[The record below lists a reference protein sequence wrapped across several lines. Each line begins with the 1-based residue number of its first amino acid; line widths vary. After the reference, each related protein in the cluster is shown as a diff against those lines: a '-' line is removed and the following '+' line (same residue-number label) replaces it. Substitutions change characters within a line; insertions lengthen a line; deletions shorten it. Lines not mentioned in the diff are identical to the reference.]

1 MSEYCH
7 RKAVRMKISEEEACK
22 IFNVNDSWDIAE
34 LLEKTEFE
42 IAPTR
47 EFFIDY
53 KLPCSNDAEGDWGKV
68 RTLNMTEFLKYAPE
82 FCELLNHRGIDK
94 SELRLVEYC
103 WYDCSEA
110 PDYFDESTYHD
121 YFYDEVQLKS
131 YFIKEEV

>member
-1 MSEYCH
+1 MTECCH
-7 RKAVRMKISEEEACK
+7 RKAVRFKIDEELACRLLK
-22 IFNVNDSWDIAE
+22 VNDKWGIE
-34 LLEKTEFE
+34 NLLKAPFE

-53 KLPCSNDAEGDWGKV
+53 NLPCNNDAEGDWGKV
-68 RTLNMTEFLKYAPE
+68 RTLSMTEFLKYAPE

-121 YFYDEVQLKS
+121 DFYDEV
-131 YFIKEEV
+131 

>member
-22 IFNVNDSWDIAE
+22 IFGVDDDWGVSD

-53 KLPCSNDAEGDWGKV
+53 NLDCGKEASGDWG
-68 RTLNMTEFLKYAPE
+68 RTRPLRVSEFTKYRNLFSRLLKGREISAK
-82 FCELLNHRGIDK
+82 ELA
-94 SELRLVEYC
+94 LVEYC

-110 PDYFDESTYHD
+110 PDYFDESTVHD
-121 YFYDEVQLKS
+121 DFYDEV
-131 YFIKEEV
+131 